1 MIKWPQLTFMQHSEK
16 KALEFFHKH
25 RGIFS
30 MVAIVVICG
39 AVGFGGGKVLNIFR
53 AGLHATSN
61 SEYVAD
67 AENKNSSCNVL
78 GINLHGDLYTYVPK
92 GSDGE
97 LFSDKDVVS
106 SEEILSSIETAES
119 DDDIKAIIIEVD
131 SPGGYPVAG
140 EEIANALK
148 AATKPVVAFIRQS
161 GTSAAYWAITTAD
174 QIFASKN
181 SDVGSI
187 GVTMSYLDNVS
198 KNQKE
203 GLTYVQLS
211 SGKYKDAGNPDKPL
225 TEAEKGL
232 IVRDLKIIH
241 ENFIDEVAANRN
253 LSIEKVREIAD
264 GSSVLGERAKELGL
278 IDAIG
283 GFPEAKKYVEEK
295 IGEKPEVC
303 W

>member
-1 MIKWPQLTFMQHSEK
+1 MSTPNSEK

-25 RGIFS
+25 RAIFS
-30 MVAIVVICG
+30 MVGIVAICG
-39 AVGFGGGKVLNIFR
+39 AIGFGGGKVLNIFK
-53 AGLHATSN
+53 AGLQATSD
-61 SEYVAD
+61 SEYLAD
-67 AENKNSSCNVL
+67 ADEENSSCNVL
-78 GINLHGDLYTYVPK
+78 GINLHGDLYTYVPENN
-92 GSDGE
+92 DGE
-97 LFSDKDVVS
+97 LFSEKDVVS
-106 SEEILSSIETAES
+106 SEEVLGSIEAAE
-119 DDDIKAIIIEVD
+119 DDEDIKAIIIEVD

-148 AATKPVVAFIRQS
+148 AAKKPVVAFIRQS

-187 GVTMSYLDNVS
+187 GVTISYLDNVS

-225 TEAEKGL
+225 TEEEKGL

-253 LSIEKVREIAD
+253 LSVEKVREIAD
-264 GSSVLGERAKELGL
+264 GSSVLGERAMELGL
-278 IDAIG
+278 IDGIG
-283 GFPEAKKYVEEK
+283 GFAEAKKYVEDK
-295 IGEKPEVC
+295 IGEKPELC
-303 W
+303 WQ